1 LVRPKANVFPP
12 VTLAGPVLRQPHPS
26 SLSVLPRVAA
36 EPHENLPGL
45 CVAVGWGAPP
55 RPPANSHFRYFFRTP
70 VPLVAAVL
78 LFVSL
83 VGCAHA
89 PINAPLAR
97 YQPNAGYRFDQLAPG
112 DNTDSLFVVLTFSGG
127 GTRAAALSYGVLKAL
142 RETPIVWQGKT
153 KRLLDEADL
162 ISTVS
167 GGSFTGAYYALF
179 GDRTFDGFESRF
191 LKRDIEGEL
200 TSELWNPVTLIR
212 LASPSF
218 DRIDLAAEL
227 YDRTIFEGKTY
238 EALVSRPRRPFLV
251 INATN
256 MYLGERFEFI
266 QDRFDQLGSDLSSYP
281 VARAV
286 AASSAFPIL
295 LSPITL
301 ENYPS
306 PPGYEQP
313 EWVQNALGD
322 YNLNRRRYLQAKE
335 WLLYTDKADHP
346 YIHLLDGGLADNIGL
361 RYVTDSIRD
370 ADRPG
375 GIRQLI
381 NQGKIDKMV
390 VIIVN
395 ARTEPPERIDKK
407 PRAPNV
413 AEVAMKTA
421 TVAMDNYSFETIEL
435 IKDIADAREQAVRS
449 VQDCRQVLAERC
461 PAAARPPALKAMK
474 FYIIEVNFENIADPK
489 EREEFLSLPTSFR
502 LEPAVVDRLI
512 QKGGDLLR
520 RSPEFNELLKD
531 LH

>member
-1 LVRPKANVFPP
+1 M
-12 VTLAGPVLRQPHPS
+12 LR
-26 SLSVLPRVAA
+26 
-36 EPHENLPGL
+36 ED
-45 CVAVGWGAPP
+45 GWGC
-55 RPPANSHFRYFFRTP
+55 RRTGPAKCPLRFFVYIN
-70 VPLVAAVL
+70 VPIVAAVL
-78 LFVSL
+78 VCLSL

-89 PINAPLAR
+89 PINAPLAQ
-97 YQPNAGYRFDQLAPG
+97 YQPNAGYRFVNLTPG
-112 DNTDSLFVVLTFSGG
+112 DNTDSLFVVLAFSGG
-127 GTRAAALSYGVLKAL
+127 GTRAASLSYGVLKAL
-142 RETPIVWQGKT
+142 SETPIVWQGKT
-153 KRLLDEADL
+153 KRLLDEVDL
-162 ISTVS
+162 ISTIS

-179 GDRTFDGFESRF
+179 GDRTFDEFESRF

-200 TSELWNPVTLIR
+200 TSELWNPVTLFR

-238 EALVSRPRRPFLV
+238 EALVSRHRRPFLV

-256 MYLGERFEFI
+256 MSLGERFEFI

-306 PPGYEQP
+306 PPGFGQP
-313 EWVQNALGD
+313 DWVPNALGD

-335 WLLYTDKADHP
+335 WLVYYDKADHP
-346 YIHLLDGGLADNIGL
+346 FVHLLDGGLADNIGL

-370 ADRPG
+370 TDRPG

-395 ARTEPPERIDKK
+395 ARTEPPESIDK
-407 PRAPNV
+407 REHAPSV
-413 AEVAMKTA
+413 ARVAMKTA

-435 IKDIADAREQAVRS
+435 IKDMADARDRALRS
-449 VQDCRQVLAERC
+449 VLDCRQLLAERC
-461 PAAARPPALKAMK
+461 PAAAPPPALKAMK

-489 EREEFLSLPTSFR
+489 EREEFLSLPTSFK